1 MPVIK
6 TCPAEFCG
14 GIQHR
19 KRELSFL
26 GTGLVHPSSSRRA
39 EAALSWDNAAHES
52 FA

>member
-6 TCPAEFCG
+6 THPAAFFE

-26 GTGLVHPSSSRRA
+26 GTGLVHSSFSRRA
-39 EAALSWDNAAHES
+39 EVALSWDNAAHES